1 MFQKESERDGESW
14 ATISAWA
21 WGASRIMDWIET
33 EKALDPTRVAVVGH
47 SRGGKTAL
55 WTGATDKR
63 FALACSNDSGCS
75 GAKLNHIDLP
85 ASEHI
90 AQITKHFHYWFCTNY
105 LSCAGR
111 DDKLDF
117 DQHELVAL
125 MAPRLVAIAS
135 ATEDAWAGPCG
146 EWWSARLASPA
157 WEVYGLRGL
166 VGDTWPKAECPQQGG
181 SISYHMRTGPHALTP
196 YDWKCYMDF
205 ADLNGWR
212 R

>member
-1 MFQKESERDGESW
+1 
-14 ATISAWA
+14 
-21 WGASRIMDWIET
+21 MDWIET

-105 LSCAGR
+105 LSCVGR